1 MKNVIF
7 FASLM
12 VLVPIGTL
20 AASISPRIRELVF
33 FALVFSTATIK
44 RLDINF
50 LSREMYR
57 GSTRGIEF
65 SYFDFLVWIL
75 LLSCLISPPPGKPRI
90 RWPAGLGFLLAYVA
104 YCGLSIMALEPRIF
118 SIFEFTKI
126 LRGVVVFIAVANYIR
141 KPRDVLVLV
150 MALCA
155 IAVYSTSVSLHQR
168 YVLGMH
174 RIPGPLDHYNEF
186 SEYCCIIAPVL
197 AAVATSDRHVL
208 VRWLCAGCAA
218 ALGICVI
225 LTISRTGI
233 AVYAIVMFGVIAV
246 CSGLTL
252 TPKKIVIGILIMAAV
267 GGALYRSWDSLMS
280 RYAGTSLEEEYLED
294 DMQGR
299 GMYLHIAA
307 VVVQDHF
314 FGVGLNNW
322 SYVVTEEYYPR
333 LGHAAVSYGGTDIN
347 VQGLSKNEYTHMM
360 APPAHNLGA
369 LTIGELGVPGFIIF
383 YLIWGRWFQMGASFF
398 RGRSRRLASRL
409 GIGAFFGASA
419 SFLQCLTEYGFR
431 HSHIFFLMHILM
443 GALAAAYTMHDTDET
458 LSGLIR
464 ADMFGLRGK
473 RATQGER

>member
-1 MKNVIF
+1 MKDVIF
-7 FASLM
+7 FACLV
-12 VLVPIGTL
+12 VLVPVGTL

-33 FALVFSTATIK
+33 FALVFSTATMGK
-44 RLDINF
+44 LDINF

-57 GSTRGIEF
+57 GSSRGIEF
-65 SYFDFLVWIL
+65 SYLDFLALIL
-75 LLSCLISPPPGKPRI
+75 LLSCLISPPPRKQRI
-90 RWPAGLGFLLAYVA
+90 RWPASLGFLLAYVA
-104 YCGLSIMALEPRIF
+104 YCGLNMLMLEPRIF

-126 LRGVVVFIAVANYIR
+126 LRGVVVFIAVANYIA
-141 KPRDVLVLV
+141 KPRDILVLV

-155 IAVYSTSVSLHQR
+155 IAVYSTSVALYER
-168 YVLGMH
+168 YVWGMH

-197 AAVATSDRHVL
+197 AAAAASDRHVL
-208 VRWLCAGCAA
+208 IRWLCGGCAA
-218 ALGICVI
+218 ALGVCVI
-225 LTISRTGI
+225 LTISRTGV
-233 AVYAIVMFGVIAV
+233 AVYPIVMFCAIAV

-252 TPKKIVIGILIMAAV
+252 TPKKIAIGILIMAAA
-267 GGALYRSWDSLMS
+267 GGAVYRGWDSLMS
-280 RYAGTSLEEEYLED
+280 RYAGTSLEEEYLEE

-307 VVVQDHF
+307 AIVRDHF

-347 VQGLSKNEYTHMM
+347 VKDLSENEYSHMI

-383 YLIWGRWFQMGASFF
+383 YLLWGRWFQMGASFF
-398 RGRSRRLASRL
+398 RGRSQRLLSRF
-409 GIGAFFGASA
+409 GIGVFFGASA

-431 HSHIFFLMHILM
+431 NSHIFFLMHILM
-443 GALAAAYTMHDTDET
+443 GVLAAAYVMQDTDAT

-464 ADMFGLRGK
+464 ARIVSLREQ
-473 RATQGER
+473 RERQGQR